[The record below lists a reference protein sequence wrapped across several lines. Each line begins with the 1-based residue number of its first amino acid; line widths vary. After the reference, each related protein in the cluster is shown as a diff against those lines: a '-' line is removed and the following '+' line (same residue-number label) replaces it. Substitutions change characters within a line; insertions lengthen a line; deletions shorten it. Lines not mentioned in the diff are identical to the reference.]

1 MKGAVMRPFRLY
13 SDTPSLPTSKVWAE
27 IDTVALQNNYKILCD
42 RIPDVRHICVVKADS
57 YGHTSAICVD
67 VLLDAGCDFFAVSCI
82 EEAIE
87 VRSICRAKNRHA
99 DILILGYTDPRY
111 AKELCEHDIIQS
123 VISKEHGLLLS
134 REAETAGCRIR
145 VHIALDTGMNRVGIC
160 ARNDIECQS
169 AAKDIKELIRKS
181 GISVEGMF
189 THFSKADEEDSA
201 VFAEDSHTK
210 AQAGRFTSVRSLLGD
225 DGSGLFCHVCNSAAA
240 VRFSE
245 FAFYGVRLGILLY
258 GVRPSHH
265 VFAETS
271 PVMALRTVISH
282 IHPISAGDGV
292 SYGGS
297 YVAEDDRVIAP
308 LPIGYADGF
317 MRAYGGAEVT
327 VHTDAGDFKAPVIG
341 RICMDQCMIDITN
354 VPARVGDKITVLGCD
369 SEDLSRL
376 ATLANTIEYE
386 VLCLISGRVP
396 RITKNA
402 DERSSAGK

>member
-181 GISVEGMF
+181 GISVEGMKFDETVNAYKVVASNQGKVKINAELVKNKRTF
-189 THFSKADEEDSA
+189 TFTVYVPSDSTEKLGGLGE
-201 VFAEDSHTK
+201 FAIRTK
-210 AQAGRFTSVRSLLGD
+210 PNEIEPEGDGGSYIGYIDYNSSSSVDGYKIKFDTWQTFTVD
-225 DGSGLFCHVCNSAAA
+225 ISGFGTQCT
-240 VRFSE
+240 E
-245 FAFYGVRLGILLY
+245 FAF
-258 GVRPSHH
+258 
-265 VFAETS
+265 
-271 PVMALRTVISH
+271 
-282 IHPISAGDGV
+282 
-292 SYGGS
+292 
-297 YVAEDDRVIAP
+297 VIAK
-308 LPIGYADGF
+308 G
-317 MRAYGGAEVT
+317 
-327 VHTDAGDFKAPVIG
+327 
-341 RICMDQCMIDITN
+341 
-354 VPARVGDKITVLGCD
+354 
-369 SEDLSRL
+369 
-376 ATLANTIEYE
+376 NTIYLRDMVIE
-386 VLCLISGRVP
+386 
-396 RITKNA
+396 
-402 DERSSAGK
+402 